1 MGMEGV
7 VSIVGGI
14 GLLCFVAWLLV
25 HLILR
30 WREISR
36 ETQVVSGLAA
46 QVGSGD
52 EAVRFLEAPS
62 VQSLFE
68 RIADRRTLV
77 LQRVLR
83 AVQTGIV
90 LLALG
95 IAMFVARLQFR
106 FSDDEAQVAG
116 VLGTLAVSLGVAFLV
131 AALAS
136 YLLSERWGLLKE

>member
-1 MGMEGV
+1 MEGV
-7 VSIVGGI
+7 VAIIGGI
-14 GLLCFVAWLLV
+14 GTVCFMAWLLV
-25 HLILR
+25 QCVLR

-36 ETQVVSGLAA
+36 ETRVVSGLVT

-52 EAVRFLEAPS
+52 EAIRFLEAPS
-62 VQSLFE
+62 VRSLFE

-83 AVQTGIV
+83 AVQTGV
-90 LLALG
+90 LLLALG
-95 IAMFVARLQFR
+95 IAMFVARLQFP
-106 FSDDEAQVAG
+106 DDEVQVAG